1 MGKQRTEQNKVS
13 PQCVDPFA
21 GLWNMM
27 GSASSAKDSKLAHK
41 SESPREPVTKAN
53 QSIAASGDTTT
64 VNSAYSNKEAPI
76 IQQLRVPHASF
87 MSVLSMRHKSLTTVR
102 LMWPR
107 DNLRTALESAILMQD
122 QAVFVD
128 VLRALIANSKLWN
141 LDLVALLLPQLTKL
155 VWSKYTVC
163 VEAVL
168 FTFMFNAWYVET
180 ACQAIRVILRNFASL
195 IRQTVNSAHALG
207 VDINL
212 EERQEKCRACL
223 SSLESI
229 RGAFESKEVAMK
241 AGQCGREVVAMF
253 SLLE

>member
-1 MGKQRTEQNKVS
+1 MLPPSYLSCLHFLHLAPPKEPDTVKLDDFIPNKAS

-21 GLWNMM
+21 GLWSMM
-27 GSASSAKDSKLAHK
+27 GSASSVKDSKMAPK
-41 SESPREPVTKAN
+41 KESPRESPVTKAS

-64 VNSAYSNKEAPI
+64 TVNSGCSNNEAAI

-87 MSVLSMRHKSLTTVR
+87 MSVLSVRHKSLTNVR

-141 LDLVALLLPQLTKL
+141 LELVALLLPQLTKL
-155 VWSKYTVC
+155 VWSKYTV
-163 VEAVL
+163 
-168 FTFMFNAWYVET
+168 YVET
-180 ACQAIRVILRNFASL
+180 ACQAVRVILRNFASL

-207 VDINL
+207 VDISL
-212 EERQEKCRACL
+212 EER
-223 SSLESI
+223 
-229 RGAFESKEVAMK
+229 
-241 AGQCGREVVAMF
+241 
-253 SLLE
+253 